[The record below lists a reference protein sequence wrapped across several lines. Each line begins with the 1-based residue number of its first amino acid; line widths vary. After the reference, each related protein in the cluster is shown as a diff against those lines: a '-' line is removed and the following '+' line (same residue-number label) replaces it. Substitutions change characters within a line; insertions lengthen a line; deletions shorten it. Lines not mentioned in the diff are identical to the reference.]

1 MRYLPVFSR
10 KDSKFMVGF
19 PHLNGCGIM
28 IRDNRDNLEGPKVAD
43 EAVCRSRIIGE
54 PVAEPDRQ

>member
-1 MRYLPVFSR
+1 
-10 KDSKFMVGF
+10 MVGF
-19 PHLNGCGIM
+19 PHLNGCCIM

-43 EAVCRSRIIGE
+43 EAACRSRIIGE